1 MAWTSYL
8 PTDPA
13 RLSTWE
19 RNLWIGVALIGVL
32 LALVGYVAYE
42 VTRRRA
48 DIEGAI
54 LEDRLVGARSE
65 LEQKDRELASAN
77 AEAQRKLDELELRQA
92 PRRLTATVST
102 RLHGLLQGQ
111 RAVPVNV
118 TVPLGDGEA
127 RQFASDL
134 LQVLKH
140 AGWRVDPDAV
150 TESMAQNALPAGV
163 HVVVSDWGNPP
174 PGATVLVDA
183 LAAIAVV
190 VNRDNGL
197 RRRDEIRL
205 FVGRKPD
212 S

>member
-19 RNLWIGVALIGVL
+19 RNLWIAVAVLGVL
-32 LALVGYVAYE
+32 FALVGYVAYE

-48 DIEGAI
+48 ELEGAV
-54 LEDRLVGARSE
+54 LQDQVAAARRE
-65 LEQKDRELASAN
+65 LEQKDRELAAAN
-77 AEAQRKLDELELRQA
+77 AEAQRKLAELESRQA
-92 PRRLTATVST
+92 PRRLTPPNSATLHS
-102 RLHGLLQGQ
+102 RLRGQ
-111 RAVPVNV
+111 HAVAVNV

-127 RQFASDL
+127 LQLANDL
-134 LQVLKH
+134 YQVLKR

-150 TESMAQNALPAGV
+150 TQNMAQGALPAGV
-163 HVVVSDWGNPP
+163 HVVVGDWRNPP
-174 PGATVLVDA
+174 QGAAALADA
-183 LAAIAVV
+183 LAAIGIA

-197 RRRDEIRL
+197 RRGDEIRL
-205 FVGRKPD
+205 FVGRKPE